1 MNNFSLVDVGQI
13 VYMIGSKFNVRVNKC
28 GNICVTPIT
37 NNNPKNEFWTLGKI
51 NGNYI
56 WRRHA
61 GGFSHPMHQVNR
73 KRIGHIVK
81 DVYNG
86 KTYYWCNRSWDIRNC
101 EFKTFDEA
109 VNYFV
114 DYLKKYKKY

>member
-1 MNNFSLVDVGQI
+1 MNNFSLADIGHI
-13 VYMIGSKFNVRVNKC
+13 VYMIGSNFHVRINKC
-28 GNICVTPIT
+28 GNICVAPII
-37 NNNPKNEFWTLGKI
+37 NDNSKNEFWVLGKI

-61 GGFSHPMHQVNR
+61 GGFSNPMHQVNR
-73 KRIGHIVK
+73 KRIGPIYK
-81 DVYNG
+81 TTYDD
-86 KTYYWCNRSWDIRNC
+86 KTYYWYERNWNIRNC